1 MHDPASSSPDMPP
14 RSQSSGPAWDPDGGD
29 AGYEMAHEIV
39 GNVIAWYS
47 RQLLLARRSG
57 DEQRLEELKA
67 RRQDCVEDQNRL
79 REVGPEEIARIA
91 AVYAA
96 RLKELEASEAQPES

>member
-1 MHDPASSSPDMPP
+1 
-14 RSQSSGPAWDPDGGD
+14 
-29 AGYEMAHEIV
+29 MAHEIV

-67 RRQDCVEDQNRL
+67 RRQECVEDQNRL
-79 REVGPEEIARIA
+79 RTAGPDEITRIA